1 MDGSKFSFELYLEYY
16 LGIIFLP
23 AHTLCMMCLS
33 HHYKFIAVFDISLSE
48 YECIIIFISNT

>member
-1 MDGSKFSFELYLEYY
+1 MDGSKFSFELYLEHY

-33 HHYKFIAVFDISLSE
+33 DHYKFIAVFDIFSR
-48 YECIIIFISNT
+48 I